1 MLVVTDKTDTRYL
14 LQHKSSGFYVTSA
27 TGLTTLIS
35 HAKLY
40 EVNEK
45 RTPPEWSDLLETGEY
60 KVIKRTETVSVDY
73 EEVEL

>member
-1 MLVVTDKTDTRYL
+1 MTDKTDTRYL

-60 KVIKRTETVSVDY
+60 KVIARTETITVNF
-73 EEVEL
+73 EEVPF

>member
-1 MLVVTDKTDTRYL
+1 MTDKTDTRYL

-60 KVIKRTETVSVDY
+60 KVIKRTETISVDY
-73 EEVEL
+73 EEVQI

>member
-1 MLVVTDKTDTRYL
+1 MTDKTDTRYL

-40 EVNEK
+40 EVNGK
-45 RTPPEWSDLLETGEY
+45 RTPPEWSDLLDTGDY

-73 EEVEL
+73 EEVPF

>member
-1 MLVVTDKTDTRYL
+1 MTNKTDTRYL

-45 RTPPEWSDLLETGEY
+45 RTPPEWSDLLETGDY
-60 KVIKRTETVSVDY
+60 TVIKRTEIVSVDY

>member
-1 MLVVTDKTDTRYL
+1 MTDKTDTRYL

-35 HAKLY
+35 NAKLY

-45 RTPPEWSDLLETGEY
+45 RTPPEWSDLLDTGDY
-60 KVIKRTETVSVDY
+60 TVIKRTEIVSVDY

>member
-1 MLVVTDKTDTRYL
+1 MTDKTDTRYL

-40 EVNEK
+40 KKKKK

-60 KVIKRTETVSVDY
+60 KVIKRTETVSVEY
-73 EEVEL
+73 EEVQI